1 MRNSSGIKGILIKK
15 LGSTI
20 KAQVSLIQFNEAFL
34 FLDSYNKVHKIMPY
48 GLFEKN
54 FELESIKRTDSGS
67 IFYTWLNSKTGNIE
81 KDFNKSRKL
90 VRLFRDI
97 VTEYDVDLVYNLA
110 MSDIF
115 SVSLVAF
122 FTDYDCGSLPF
133 AIQIS
138 DEESLSKTLIK
149 IRQYLASIFFL
160 DLLKD
165 SQELEQV
172 LDLFINGNQINLVEE
187 LIKEGVRYL
196 NEV

>member
-172 LDLFINGNQINLVEE
+172 LDLFINGNQINLIEE